1 MAYRGNAEAVV
12 FNPAPIINFFQ
23 QEQERKRL
31 ENQAIDKQ
39 IADDISKYTP
49 DGLRQQD
56 IPQFLNQYQNLKN
69 LSIQYRD
76 AIRNPAK
83 NPKMYSEYQNA
94 KSKLTG
100 LIAES
105 KAAKENTK
113 SLYDFRAKN
122 LDKLD
127 DDAFKQAMV
136 LYNAPVGSMEHDQAK
151 NFDQSQLVFKAP
163 KMDLA
168 KLYAPLS
175 QIKPEEVQTVESL
188 PTGQFR
194 KVRTKQVP
202 PGAIAQYMASA
213 YDTDL
218 LNSKKG
224 FNDMF
229 ANTPDEQKM
238 LLEDYAKK
246 YYDPNF
252 QIKTPKD
259 LAVATGLYGRA
270 NKSTVNDVGGSPYLA
285 NQAFQR
291 EQQARSFAHSEKMA
305 ADVAARKDKG
315 DYLWENDIAKSMQT
329 GDTRNVRR
337 LATELE
343 SSTPGV
349 ERVFLKDG
357 ETTQG
362 ALRIFR
368 RQLKANGLDGKTKNL
383 NDADFKSGVLVVAVP
398 KTNKDGERIK
408 NKVGKDVYE
417 YLAVSSRDPY
427 LQNRLNKLKNY
438 AVGGTV
444 KPLTDKIYQQQQA
457 APSVPIF
464 TPDELSPLNDEEQ

>member
-12 FNPAPIINFFQ
+12 FNPGPFLSYLQ
-23 QEQERKRL
+23 QEQQRKRL

-39 IADDISKYTP
+39 ISDDLSKYTA

-56 IPQFLNQYQNLKN
+56 VPQFLNQYQNLKN

-83 NPKMYSEYQNA
+83 NPKVYNEYQNA

-113 SLYDFRAKN
+113 ALYDFRAKN

-136 LYNAPVGSMEHDQAK
+136 LYNAPVGSSDHDQAK

-175 QIKPEEVQTVESL
+175 QIKPEETQTIEQL
-188 PTGQFR
+188 PTGQYR
-194 KVRTKQVP
+194 KIRTKQVS

-224 FNDMF
+224 FNDMY
-229 ANTPDEQKM
+229 ANTPDDQKL

-259 LAVATGLYGRA
+259 LAVAAGLYGRA
-270 NKSTVNDVGGSPYLA
+270 NKSTVDDMGGSPYLA

-291 EQQARSFAHSEKMA
+291 QQQARSFAHSEKMA
-305 ADVAARKDKG
+305 ADAADRKDNG
-315 DYLWENDIAKSMQT
+315 GYIWENDIAKSMQT
-329 GDTRNVRR
+329 GDTQNVRR

-362 ALRIFR
+362 AMRVFKR
-368 RQLKANGLDGKTKNL
+368 ELKVRGLDGKTKNL

-398 KTNKDGERIK
+398 KTDKEGNRIK
-408 NKVGKDVYE
+408 NKANKDVYE
-417 YLAVSSRDPY
+417 YIAVSSRDPY

-438 AVGGTV
+438 AIGGAI
-444 KPLTDKIYQQQQA
+444 KPLTDKIYQQANQP
-457 APSVPIF
+457 APVF
-464 TPDELSPLNDEEQ
+464 APDELSPLNEEEQ

>member
-12 FNPAPIINFFQ
+12 FNPAPLINYFQ
-23 QEQERKRL
+23 QEQERKRQ

-39 IADDISKYTP
+39 IADDLSKYSP

-56 IPQFLNQYQNLKN
+56 VPQFLNQYQGLKN

-83 NPKMYSEYQNA
+83 NPKVYNEYQNA

-136 LYNAPVGSMEHDQAK
+136 LYNAPVGSTDHDQAK

-168 KLYAPLS
+168 KLYAPLN
-175 QIKPEEVQTVESL
+175 QIKPEETQTMKSL

-194 KVRTKQVP
+194 KVKTKQVP
-202 PGAIAQYMASA
+202 PGAIAQYMSSA

-229 ANTPDEQKM
+229 ANTPDDQKM

-246 YYDPNF
+246 YFDPNF
-252 QIKTPKD
+252 QLKTPKD

-270 NKSTVNDVGGSPYLA
+270 NKSTVNDMGGSPYLA
-285 NQAFQR
+285 NQTFQR
-291 EQQARSFAHSEKMA
+291 QQQARSFAHSEKMA
-305 ADVAARKDKG
+305 ADAAAKKDN
-315 DYLWENDIAKSMQT
+315 YIWENDIAKSMQS
-329 GDTRNVRR
+329 GDTQNVRR

-362 ALRIFR
+362 AMRVFKR
-368 RQLKANGLDGKTKNL
+368 ELKARGLDGETKNL
-383 NDADFKSGVLVVAVP
+383 NDADFKKGVLVVAVP
-398 KTNKDGERIK
+398 KTNKEGNRIK
-408 NKVGKDVYE
+408 NKAGKDEYE

-438 AVGGTV
+438 AVGGAI
-444 KPLTDKIYQQQQA
+444 KPLTDKIYQQQPVQPA
-457 APSVPIF
+457 TIF
-464 TPDELSPLNDEEQ
+464 NPDELSPLNEE